1 MLMLAGAVV
10 AHGDIHERIA
20 GVSARIEKE
29 PGNAQLWLLRG
40 ELHREH
46 RDFAAAAVDFRE
58 VEKLDAALNTVRL
71 SWARL
76 WLEAGEPAK
85 ALVALDRF
93 QALPRPNRESWRLR
107 TKVLRALG
115 EMIEATQAAE
125 KVLFGPGTP
134 SVEDFL
140 TAADL
145 AAETKFFAG
154 ALASLER
161 GLEILGPNVVLEVRA
176 IEVLLLAGSYEDALV
191 RTERALRRA
200 GRSESW
206 WELKARILS
215 AAGRSAEAAVAA
227 RAGLAAIESLPA
239 VRRDTAAVQELTL
252 RLRGYLSP

>member
-1 MLMLAGAVV
+1 MLMLVGSAV

-20 GVSARIEKE
+20 GLSGRIAKE
-29 PGNAQLWLLRG
+29 PGNAQLRLLRG

-58 VEKLDAALNTVRL
+58 AERLDPMLHAIQL

-85 ALVALDRF
+85 ALVALDQF

-115 EMIEATQAAE
+115 ELIEATQAAE
-125 KVLFGPGTP
+125 KALLGSGTP
-134 SVEDFL
+134 SVDDFL

-145 AAETKFFAG
+145 AIETKFFAG
-154 ALASLER
+154 AAASLER
-161 GLEILGPNVVLEVRA
+161 GLEVLGPNVVLEVRA
-176 IEVLLLAGSYEDALV
+176 IEVLLMAGSHDDALS
-191 RTERALRRA
+191 RTERSLRKA

-215 AAGRSAEAAVAA
+215 AAGRRPEAATAA
-227 RAGLAAIESLPA
+227 RAGLAAIEALPA
-239 VRRDTAAVQELTL
+239 VRRDTAAVQELAL
-252 RLRGYLSP
+252 RLRGHLSP